1 MSTTMQEIQKLMKE
15 DPIDRVA
22 LAELLDDADHP
33 QRVAAIRTFT
43 GKQQANLWDACMG
56 HSTSLEDLVPPEH
69 PAATEVIHVGRNSLP
84 AFRDFEKRFSR
95 DEARDDAVYGYNEGA
110 TRPLIGPGYFV
121 AHLDE
126 NRNEIGVDYLMV
138 PPDGANLPDDWP
150 TVVPNERGLQ
160 RFVYAGMVDY
170 LRRTSDHVL
179 IGRAWRKG
187 RVTSNYFV
195 LCRTP

>member
-1 MSTTMQEIQKLMKE
+1 ET
-15 DPIDRVA
+15 
-22 LAELLDDADHP
+22 HP
-33 QRVAAIRTFT
+33 
-43 GKQQANLWDACMG
+43 
-56 HSTSLEDLVPPEH
+56 P
-69 PAATEVIHVGRNSLP
+69 ATEVIHVGRNSLP

-95 DEARDDAVYGYNEGA
+95 DDTREDALYGYNEGA

-126 NRNEIGVDYLMV
+126 NRSEIGVDYLMV
-138 PPDGANLPDDWP
+138 PPDDANLPDGWP
-150 TVVPNERGLQ
+150 AVIPNEKGLQ

-170 LRRTSDHVL
+170 LRKVSEHIL

-187 RVTSNYFV
+187 KVTNNYFV